1 MTHERE
7 ELEGSRAQDD
17 QRSERE
23 YERAIALLRRSRGE
37 PAEDFVD
44 HAVLRAVRA
53 RAAHVAQPKPLL
65 RRYAKP
71 LLLSALVGAAALAV
85 FALGRSAAW
94 PDTPS
99 VAATPQRS
107 SAPPSDVEDT
117 VLSDSTVPVRFVLP
131 AAGAREV
138 YVAGE
143 FNGWDASL
151 SPLRDEDGDGVFNTT
166 LSLERGAYAYMFVV
180 DGERWVTD
188 PFADA
193 YRDDGFGNRNAIV
206 RIP

>member
-1 MTHERE
+1 M
-7 ELEGSRAQDD
+7 
-17 QRSERE
+17 
-23 YERAIALLRRSRGE
+23 
-37 PAEDFVD
+37 
-44 HAVLRAVRA
+44 
-53 RAAHVAQPKPLL
+53 
-65 RRYAKP
+65 
-71 LLLSALVGAAALAV
+71 
-85 FALGRSAAW
+85 
-94 PDTPS
+94 
-99 VAATPQRS
+99 
-107 SAPPSDVEDT
+107 EDT